1 MVLELGERHD
11 EISTGGYYF
20 LREATVIHVL
30 QDADSAGT
38 LGRRVLA
45 ITANPTAF
53 AKSLAA
59 RDVKPG
65 HDERVANL
73 HRTYLG
79 LSTPEEPFKE
89 GGVNISAALSSVA
102 RHAPADTD
110 LITESANFARG
121 GPC

>member
-11 EISTGGYYF
+11 EISTGGYEF

-38 LGRRVLA
+38 WGRQVLA

-65 HDERVANL
+65 HDERVAKL
-73 HRTYLG
+73 HRTYLDLG
-79 LSTPEEPFKE
+79 TPEKPFQE
-89 GGVNISAALSSVA
+89 GS
-102 RHAPADTD
+102 PDTSYAKD
-110 LITESANFARG
+110 
-121 GPC
+121 